1 MKSSFKVVRFI
12 SALMCVEIIFILLLR
27 RSSFYKL
34 GKFLQKSPSTSCILL
49 SCKSSTSSLSKV
61 SGTNFNGSGT
71 ATIYLSFRISSC
83 LFVIF
88 SRSFSAYCSNCFI
101 CLLLFCW
108 SMSDHW
114 VWLTLTDSFTGSWTN
129 CVCSSKI

>member
-12 SALMCVEIIFILLLR
+12 NALMCVEIIFILLLR
-27 RSSFYKL
+27 RSSFYKF

-49 SCKSSTSSLSKV
+49 SYKSSTRSLSKV

-88 SRSFSAYCSNCFI
+88 SRSFSACCSNCFI
-101 CLLLFCW
+101 CLLLFW

-114 VWLTLTDSFTGSWTN
+114 VWLTLTDSFTGSWTKGI
-129 CVCSSKI
+129 CSSKI